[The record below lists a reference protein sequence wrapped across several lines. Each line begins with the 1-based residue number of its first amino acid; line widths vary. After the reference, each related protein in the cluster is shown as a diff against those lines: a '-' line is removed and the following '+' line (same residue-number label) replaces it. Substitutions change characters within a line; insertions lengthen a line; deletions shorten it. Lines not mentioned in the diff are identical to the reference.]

1 MPVPEFN
8 TSKRKLIEIMRN
20 NGPSDREYQV
30 AKAFLEVKTQR
41 SLTRATW
48 VLGFATIGLI
58 VAAVA
63 QLITILGARA

>member
-48 VLGFATIGLI
+48 VGFATIGLI

-63 QLITILGARA
+63 QLITILGARG

>member
-1 MPVPEFN
+1 MPSPEFG

-20 NGPSDREYQV
+20 HAPSERMYKD

-41 SLTRATW
+41 SLIRATW
-48 VLGFATIGLI
+48 ALGFATVGLI

-63 QLITILGARA
+63 QLIALLTTRT